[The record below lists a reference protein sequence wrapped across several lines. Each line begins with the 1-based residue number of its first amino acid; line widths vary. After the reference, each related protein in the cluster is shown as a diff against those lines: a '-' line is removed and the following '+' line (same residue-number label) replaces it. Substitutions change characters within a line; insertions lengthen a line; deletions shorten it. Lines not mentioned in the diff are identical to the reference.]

1 MKKLFLLFV
10 FFYLAIFQTLISKDI
25 NVFHFLDAH
34 NKWKHQSNVSIGA
47 IILPREVFEDALSQ
61 IPVLNYS
68 GKIQLPANFTN
79 YHKLSTIF
87 LSNHISTGFAFNL
100 DLDFIKIAPSIELGY
115 WFGFYSSEGIDVSSK
130 GFTLYPSIILS
141 KQFYDFYV
149 TGKFGLMY
157 QTQRTFAGNNQ
168 LGRTIS
174 GYTGFFLSLIGEK
187 EFLHDNFITFEFKF
201 NYTKFHNL
209 TWLSYATFANLLL
222 YPEIL
227 IGVNL

>member
-1 MKKLFLLFV
+1 MKKFKIIIICIYFASLNASIAKDDNLFH
-10 FFYLAIFQTLISKDI
+10 YLNNSDI
-25 NVFHFLDAH
+25 WNYR
-34 NKWKHQSNVSIGA
+34 SNISIGA

-68 GKIQLPANFTN
+68 GKILLPANFTN

-87 LSNHISTGFAFNL
+87 LSNHISTGFEYNI
-100 DLDFIKIAPSIELGY
+100 DLDIVKISPSFEIGY

-141 KQFYDFYV
+141 KQIYDFYV

-168 LGRTIS
+168 LGRTIA
-174 GYTGFFLSLIGEK
+174 GYTGFYFSLIGEK
-187 EFLHDNFITFEFKF
+187 EFLPDNFITFEFKF

-209 TWLSYATFANLLL
+209 TWLSYATFEQLML
-222 YPEIL
+222 YPEII